1 MAMQFRY
8 TAPTKLSRFLDMVY
22 KKRPGR
28 YPTLSR
34 MVTKLLEDGVVG
46 ELMQI
51 LTKDFLE
58 ELVATQ
64 VITKS
69 FTTHSNYPYY
79 VVAPGYEFTEYM
91 ERIDCKDGDD
101 LTAYDHDMP
110 RKRIGTP
117 YFKTQ
122 RNPTGGALKKIVTD
136 TRTPEAQRML
146 EEDTARKNM
155 VMK

>member
-8 TAPTKLSRFLDMVY
+8 TAPTKLSRFLDIIY

-34 MVTKLLEDGVVG
+34 MVTKLLEEGAVG
-46 ELMQI
+46 ETMQM
-51 LTKDFLE
+51 LTKEFLD
-58 ELVATQ
+58 ELVSAQ
-64 VITKS
+64 VITKA
-69 FTTHSNYPYY
+69 FTSHSNYPYY

-91 ERIDCKDGDD
+91 ERIDSHDGDD

-122 RNPTGGALKKIVTD
+122 RNPTGGAMKKVVVD
-136 TRTPEAQRML
+136 TRTAEAQQML
-146 EEDTARKNM
+146 AEDTARKNAA
-155 VMK
+155 MK